1 MLRYH
6 GLLLLNKHSD
16 IFLLHNF
23 GLQIIPFEMEK
34 LKKVYNQ
41 SEKKKIMLKLC
52 TKFVVQG
59 YKLWSWKQQLE
70 ESFKIA

>member
-41 SEKKKIMLKLC
+41 SEKKKDNAKTVYEVCCSRIQIMILKA
-52 TKFVVQG
+52 TT
-59 YKLWSWKQQLE
+59 
-70 ESFKIA
+70 